1 MDMQWQDPGLERT
14 HLHAAAAERAYGPL
28 AARALSLRLQHIRV
42 VETLSEL
49 ELLACRCTP
58 TGRPPGHIVILLD
71 DELEL
76 LLNPETAQG
85 DWTNAN
91 AVTIVAVRQIGE
103 AA

>member
-42 VETLSEL
+42 AETLSEL

-76 LLNPETAQG
+76 LLNPKTAQG